1 VNAGVNV
8 GNVMRKATKI
18 LHTLASCGLI
28 GALMGYIVILLAAPQ
43 DTAESYANARAAIAA
58 LCNYLLLPSL
68 AVALMSGLLSMVV
81 HPPFRETRW
90 AWLKALLGLSTF
102 EATLGIIGAKAT
114 AAADFSARVA
124 AGEAHQK
131 ALADAIANEWGSL
144 VAIMVLAVANV
155 VIGVWRPRLW
165 KKAD

>member
-1 VNAGVNV
+1 MNV

-43 DTAESYANARAAIAA
+43 DTAAAYSNARASIAA

-68 AVALMSGLLSMVV
+68 AIALMSGLLSMVV

-102 EATLGIIGAKAT
+102 EATLGVIGSKASSAASISAKI
-114 AAADFSARVA
+114 A
-124 AGEAHQK
+124 AGEPQQK
-131 ALADAIANEWGSL
+131 ALADAIAMEWGAL
-144 VAIMVLAVANV
+144 TAIMLLSLANV
-155 VIGVWRPRLW
+155 VIGVWRPRLR

>member
-1 VNAGVNV
+1 M
-8 GNVMRKATKI
+8 MRKATKI
-18 LHTLASCGLI
+18 LHTLASCGLV
-28 GALMGYIVILLAAPQ
+28 GALLGYIVILLAAPQ
-43 DTAESYANARAAIAA
+43 ETPAAYANARAAIAA

-68 AVALMSGLLSMVV
+68 AIALMSGLLSMVV

-102 EATLGIIGAKAT
+102 KATLGIIGAKAT
-114 AAADFSARVA
+114 AAANFSTRVA
-124 AGEAHQK
+124 AGEAQQK
-131 ALADAIANEWGSL
+131 ALADAIAYEWGAL
-144 VAIMVLAVANV
+144 TAIMVLAVANV